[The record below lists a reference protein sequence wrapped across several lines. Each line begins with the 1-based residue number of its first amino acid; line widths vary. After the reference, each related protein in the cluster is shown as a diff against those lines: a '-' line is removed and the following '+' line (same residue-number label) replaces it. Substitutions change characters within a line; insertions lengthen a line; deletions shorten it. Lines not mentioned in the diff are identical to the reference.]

1 MDERLE
7 TLLEAH
13 AQIEQEYGVAQNNIC
28 NEWAQGHANG
38 LREASN
44 RIESMIHE
52 ASEAGE

>member
-1 MDERLE
+1 MNERLE